1 MKELRNLRF
10 IMIST
15 ETLKIELN
23 ELTVYQLRNL
33 QHAINKK
40 LKEKTA
46 IKEPSISELL
56 TNEELD
62 MLAEVMKV

>member
-1 MKELRNLRF
+1 
-10 IMIST
+10 MIHSD
-15 ETLKIELN
+15 TLKIELN

-33 QHAINKK
+33 QHAISKK

-46 IKEPSISELL
+46 IKEPSINELL

>member
-1 MKELRNLRF
+1 MKELRDLGF
-10 IMIST
+10 VMIST
-15 ETLKIELN
+15 ETMKIELN
-23 ELTVYQLRNL
+23 ALTVYQLRSL

-46 IKEPSISELL
+46 IKEPYNSELL

-62 MLAEVMKV
+62 MLAEVMRN